1 MDVSKMTKT
10 YDAIVLGAGYFGL
23 RIAQNLRESGMAMVL
38 VLEAEDSPMQRA
50 SYVNQARVHNG
61 YHYPRSILTAF
72 RSRISSDRFIAE
84 NSPAIKKDFE
94 HVYAI
99 AKSLSKTNARQFE
112 EFCNRIGAPL
122 SPAPSDLAR
131 QFSPRL
137 IEKTWLAQEFAFDSN
152 ILRELVM
159 AKILELGGIEI
170 KFGTK
175 VATVSKASDA
185 TTVKTENGQEFN
197 APTVIASLYAGTNE
211 LHKASGLPLLPI
223 QYEVAEMALVQM
235 PKEWKNRAITVMDGP
250 FFSLVPFPSEN
261 LHTFSH
267 VRYTPQVRWEDTE
280 GSEISKLSKLDLDNF
295 KSTFREMK
303 ADLVRYLPTLSE
315 ISYVKSIREIK
326 TVLAKVDLSDSRP
339 VLVRGDFGIPGYY
352 CVLGGKI
359 DNIFDVIEELH
370 VQLGL

>member
-1 MDVSKMTKT
+1 MTKT

-23 RIAQNLRESGMAMVL
+23 RIAQNLRESGKARVL
-38 VLEAEDSPMQRA
+38 VLEAEDTAMQRA

-72 RSRISSDRFIAE
+72 RSRISSDRFISE
-84 NSPAIKKDFE
+84 NQAAIKKDFE

-122 SPAPSDLAR
+122 SESPNEIGK

-159 AKILELGGIEI
+159 SQISKLGGIEI
-170 KFGTK
+170 RFATKVAKVSQSAGGTK
-175 VATVSKASDA
+175 V
-185 TTVKTENGQEFN
+185 TTEGGEEFE
-197 APTVIASLYAGTNE
+197 APIVISSLYAGTNE
-211 LHKASGLPLLPI
+211 LHLASGLALLPI

-235 PKEWKNRAITVMDGP
+235 PTEWKDRAITVMDGP

-267 VRYTPQVRWEDTE
+267 VRYTPQVRWEDKDD
-280 GSEISKLSKLDLDNF
+280 SEISKLSKRDLDSF

-303 ADLVRYLPTLSE
+303 ADLVRYIPSLSGVT
-315 ISYVKSIREIK
+315 YVKSIREIK

-359 DNIFDVIEELH
+359 DNIYDVVEELH
-370 VQLGL
+370 EQLGL